1 MNIRRK
7 TLVSSIWFSLE
18 VVGIFIVIQLIRFI
32 IGNLNAVYSGL
43 SLVFIASILFLVAL
57 LIARSKDRRHK
68 RPGTK
73 NSLGLFS

>member
-43 SLVFIASILFLVAL
+43 SLVFIASILFLVAFP
-57 LIARSKDRRHK
+57 IARRKDRHYK
-68 RPGTK
+68 GPGTTTYT
-73 NSLGLFS
+73 GLLS